1 MSAEALAPLLGML
14 KVPFVDVQSEA
25 ARETANLAAD
35 VRNHD
40 AIVDSGVASR
50 LIELIQSHETDVH
63 RCAVTAL
70 SKLVDDARCASMM
83 RERSV
88 LSALGAVAGSDP
100 GSAHEVGR
108 EAARDIVTRLAVRD

>member
-1 MSAEALAPLLGML
+1 ML
-14 KVPFVDVQSEA
+14 KVPFVDFQSEA